1 MRHLEEIL
9 EGYAPDSTLV
19 AHLMMR
25 YDALIEEVE
34 DLLDLYDRF
43 WQSLPEDLE
52 WHGLDRD
59 RIAEAMVTGLTGSH
73 RNSTVTYT
81 LCMMS
86 TFTLLTQEKSDMI
99 CVAGGRDN
107 EDAALVTITLARCD
121 NDNETSFV
129 IRYEIT
135 DPIMGQHSHRVILPY
150 DMVTDGPK
158 ARLEA

>member
-1 MRHLEEIL
+1 MG
-9 EGYAPDSTLV
+9 GYAPDSTLV

-34 DLLDLYDRF
+34 DLLDLYDRLR
-43 WQSLPEDLE
+43 QSLPEDLE
-52 WHGLDRD
+52 WNGLDRD
-59 RIAEAMVTGLTGSH
+59 RIVEAMVVGLTGSY

-86 TFTLLTQEKSDMI
+86 IFTLLTHRGDDMI

-107 EDAALVTITLARCD
+107 EDVVLATITLARSD
-121 NDNETSFV
+121 DDNEAPLV

-135 DPIMGQHSHRVILPY
+135 DPIMGQHSHKVILPY
-150 DMVTDGPK
+150 DSVISRPK
-158 ARLEA
+158 ARLEV

>member
-1 MRHLEEIL
+1 MG
-9 EGYAPDSTLV
+9 GYAPDSTLV

-34 DLLDLYDRF
+34 DLLDLYDRL
-43 WQSLPEDLE
+43 WQSLPEDSE

-73 RNSTVTYT
+73 RNNTVTCS
-81 LCMMS
+81 LVMMS
-86 TFTLLTQEKSDMI
+86 TFTLLTQERSDMI

-107 EDAALVTITLARCD
+107 EDVVLAIITLARSD
-121 NDNETSFV
+121 GDDEAPLV

-150 DMVTDGPK
+150 DSVINRPK
-158 ARLEA
+158 ARLEV